1 MKCPRCAAWSRVLA
15 TREQHEGYTTQRR
28 HECANGHRFTSV
40 QVLQPVY
47 CSAKQRN
54 AAFIAT
60 AKRRAAIE
68 ARNRE
73 IRRDLAAGIE
83 GKTIAA
89 RLGLSPSLV
98 SLVARGKA

>member
-15 TREQHEGYTTQRR
+15 TRTADDGYTTHRR

-60 AKRRAAIE
+60 AKRRASIE
-68 ARNRE
+68 ARNRA
-73 IRRDLAAGIE
+73 IRRDLAAGRP
-83 GKTIAA
+83 GKDIAHDHKV
-89 RLGLSPSLV
+89 SPSLV